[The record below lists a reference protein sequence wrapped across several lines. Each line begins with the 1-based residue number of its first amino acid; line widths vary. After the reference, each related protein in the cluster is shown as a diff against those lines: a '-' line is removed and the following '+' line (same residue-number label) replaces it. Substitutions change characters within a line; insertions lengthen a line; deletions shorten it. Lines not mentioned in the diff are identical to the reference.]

1 MLTDLFK
8 TKERETILA
17 CTLDR
22 PSCTV
27 QEIADATGITKGLV
41 SRYLALLA
49 TRKILGRDGRT
60 YSLQYTPMTRHL
72 KKLLNIERLRGVI
85 SLPGWAEGIG
95 VYGSFAEG
103 TNTEESDLD
112 IWVTTRTLQPELTIA
127 RVEREWGKALS
138 ADVHLLVLTPEK
150 IRTLAESD
158 QPFYR
163 SFAKNAIVVEGAGY
177 DRDL

>member
-1 MLTDLFK
+1 MLTDLFR

-17 CTLDR
+17 CTLGR

-49 TRKILGRDGRT
+49 DRKMLARDKRT
-60 YSLQYTPMTRHL
+60 YKLQYTPLTRHL
-72 KKLLNIERLRGVI
+72 KKLLNIERLRSVI

-95 VYGSFAEG
+95 LYGSFAEG

-112 IWVTTRTLQPELTIA
+112 IWVWTKSLQPELTIA
-127 RVEREWGKALS
+127 RLEREWGNALS
-138 ADVHLLVLTPEK
+138 AEVHLLVLTPEK

-158 QPFYR
+158 QPFSR
-163 SFAKNAIVVEGAGY
+163 SLAGNAIVLEGVGY
-177 DRDL
+177 DKDL